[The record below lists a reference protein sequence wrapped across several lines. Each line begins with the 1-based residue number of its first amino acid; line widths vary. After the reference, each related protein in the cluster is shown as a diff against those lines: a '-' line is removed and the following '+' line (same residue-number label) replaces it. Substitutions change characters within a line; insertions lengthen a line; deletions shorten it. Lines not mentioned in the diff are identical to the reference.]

1 VSAELAQEL
10 RREPASATRARSARA
25 RLVAS
30 LGPLTIVAG
39 IVWAVAQPY
48 RITLLHP
55 HGQGLWWLVSEP
67 PLLVVLAGVLFHVLV
82 AGPLLHDLLEQEEDD

>member
-1 VSAELAQEL
+1 MSAELAQQLGREHATA
-10 RREPASATRARSARA
+10 RRALSARA

-39 IVWAVAQPY
+39 IVWAVVQPY

-55 HGQGLWWLVSEP
+55 YGQGFWWLVSEP
-67 PLLVVLAGVLFHVLV
+67 PLFVVVAGALFHRLV
-82 AGPLLHDLLEQEEDD
+82 AGPLVRDLLEHEEGD